1 MKPFSGLTEAD
12 AAARLQAEGH
22 NELPQPDRRTPF
34 RIAIEVLREPMLAL
48 LLVGGIVY
56 LVLGDLKEAII
67 LVAFA
72 TMSIVI
78 TVVQETRTERVLE
91 ALRDLTSPR
100 ALVIRGGERKR
111 IAGRDVVRGDLIVL
125 SEGDRVPA
133 DAVLLH
139 CTDLQAD
146 ESTLTG
152 ESVPV
157 RKVAWDDRPNTALTR
172 TALPTTALQRA
183 GGDDLPHVFSGS
195 LVVRGSG
202 LAEVTAIGA
211 QSEIGKIG
219 QSLATLETEP
229 PRLQM
234 QTRRVVRLFAVFGGG
249 VSVLAVLLYGFM
261 RGGWL
266 DAVLAG
272 VALGMSM
279 LPEEFPVVLTVFM
292 AMGAWRISLA
302 RVLTRRAA
310 AIETLG
316 SATVLCTDKTGTLT
330 ENRMTIVELRL
341 TDGNVFR
348 PQDGTEMPERFH
360 DLSEFGLLASAPEPF
375 DPMERAFH
383 TLARERLTE
392 AAYRHPHWKLV
403 HAYGLRPD
411 LLAVTHIWQPDGD
424 RQEYLVSAKGAPE
437 AIAGLCRLSAAEH
450 AALTQSIDAMASA
463 GLRVLGV
470 ARAAP
475 AGPPWPA
482 SPREMSFEFLGLV
495 GLADPLR
502 ASVVEA
508 VRECR
513 SAGIKA
519 VMITGDYPATANAI
533 AQQAGL
539 ERGELVTG
547 EQLET
552 LTEAELAGRVETAGV
567 FARISPNQKLRIV
580 DAYKRNGEIVAMTGD
595 GVNDAPSLK
604 AAHIGIAMGGRG
616 TDVAREASA
625 IVLLDDDFGSIVKA
639 IRLGR
644 RIYDNLRKAM
654 SFIFAVHIP
663 IAGLALLPL
672 VFGLP
677 LLFGP
682 IHIALLE
689 MVIDP
694 VCSLVFE
701 AETEE
706 DDVMRRPPRS
716 PDEPLFSRALV
727 AWSLL
732 QGLLAFAV
740 VAAVYVVAL
749 RWGMPV
755 PEVRALTFFSLIVV
769 IVSLILV
776 NRSFSASLLT
786 ALRRPNLTLAGVL
799 AAVAAI
805 LALTLLWPFA
815 NQLFAF
821 GPLHAGDLA
830 LTLGAGVVTLVGLEM
845 LKPLLR
851 PRLASETRPSDP
863 LAVDQTPKPTGR

>member
-1 MKPFSGLTEAD
+1 MLHFSKSLRGLREAD
-12 AAARLQAEGH
+12 AQARLKAEGN
-22 NELPQPDRRTPF
+22 NELPQPDRRSPF
-34 RIAIEVLREPMLAL
+34 RIVIEVLREPMLAL
-48 LLVGGIVY
+48 LLIGGIIY
-56 LVLGDLKEAII
+56 LALGDLKEAII
-67 LVAFA
+67 LLAFA
-72 TMSIVI
+72 TMSVAI

-100 ALVIRGGERKR
+100 ALVIRDGQRKR

-125 SEGDRVPA
+125 AEGDRVPA
-133 DAVLLH
+133 DAVLLQ
-139 CTDLQAD
+139 CQDLQAD

-157 RKVAWDDRPNTALTR
+157 RKVSWDDRTGSEP
-172 TALPTTALQRA
+172 QRP
-183 GGDDLPHVFSGS
+183 GGDDLPQVFSGS

-202 LAEVTAIGA
+202 LAEVTAVGP
-211 QSEIGKIG
+211 QSEMGKIG
-219 QSLATLETEP
+219 QSLAALETEP
-229 PRLQM
+229 PRLQA
-234 QTRRVVRLFAVFGGG
+234 QTRRVVSLFAVFGGG
-249 VSVLAVLLYGFM
+249 VSILAVLLYGTM

-272 VALGMSM
+272 IALGMSM

-330 ENRMTIVELRL
+330 ENRMTITELRL
-341 TDGNVFR
+341 MDEDVLH
-348 PQDGTEMPERFH
+348 PHHGTEMPKPFRT
-360 DLSEFGLLASAPEPF
+360 LSEFGLLASALEPF
-375 DPMERAFH
+375 DPMEQAFH
-383 TLARERLTE
+383 TLAHERLNE
-392 AAYRHPHWKLV
+392 DAHRHPHWKLV

-411 LLAVTHIWQPDGD
+411 LLAVTHIWQPDGN
-424 RQEYLVSAKGAPE
+424 REEYIVATKGAPE
-437 AIAGLCRLSAAEH
+437 AIAGLCRLTATDRAV
-450 AALTQSIDAMASA
+450 LTRSIDAMASG

-470 ARAAP
+470 ARAKH
-475 AGPPWPA
+475 AGPIWPA
-482 SPREMSFEFLGLV
+482 SPRELTFEFLGLV

-502 ASVVEA
+502 TSVLEA

-519 VMITGDYPATANAI
+519 VMITGDYPATARAI
-533 AQQAGL
+533 AHQAGF

-547 EQLET
+547 EQLEK
-552 LTEAELAGRVETAGV
+552 LSEAELATRVGTASV
-567 FARISPNQKLRIV
+567 FARIMPEQKLRIV
-580 DAYKRNGEIVAMTGD
+580 NAYKGNGEIVVMTGD

-654 SFIFAVHIP
+654 SFIFAVHVP

-682 IHIALLE
+682 IHIAFLE

-706 DDVMRRPPRS
+706 DDVMRRP
-716 PDEPLFSRALV
+716 RAL
-727 AWSLL
+727 
-732 QGLLAFAV
+732 
-740 VAAVYVVAL
+740 
-749 RWGMPV
+749 P
-755 PEVRALTFFSLIVV
+755 T
-769 IVSLILV
+769 
-776 NRSFSASLLT
+776 NRCF
-786 ALRRPNLTLAGVL
+786 R
-799 AAVAAI
+799 
-805 LALTLLWPFA
+805 
-815 NQLFAF
+815 
-821 GPLHAGDLA
+821 
-830 LTLGAGVVTLVGLEM
+830 
-845 LKPLLR
+845 
-851 PRLASETRPSDP
+851 
-863 LAVDQTPKPTGR
+863 GR